1 MHSGGD
7 EFEYGIL
14 EYYILYAVGDLIRHI
29 RPKSDNTAAREQ
41 DEKEKREKEKEREC
55 DRDGWKRAAV
65 NCFMSVIYTYT
76 AQ

>member
-41 DEKEKREKEKEREC
+41 HEKEKREKEKER
-55 DRDGWKRAAV
+55 V
-65 NCFMSVIYTYT
+65 
-76 AQ
+76 